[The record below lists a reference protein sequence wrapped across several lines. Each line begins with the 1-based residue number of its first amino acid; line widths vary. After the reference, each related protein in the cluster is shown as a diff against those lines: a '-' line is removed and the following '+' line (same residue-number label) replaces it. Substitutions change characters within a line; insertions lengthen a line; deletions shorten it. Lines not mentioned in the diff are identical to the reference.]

1 MTRILVPGASGLLG
15 LNFCLQNY
23 RQHELT
29 GLVNSHLLPRA
40 PFLTLQ
46 ADLGKPG
53 EIERLLDQ
61 VQPEL
66 ALNCAAMA
74 NIDLCESMPELT
86 WRINVELPRA
96 LAKACAAGGVRL
108 VHLSTDAVFDGQR
121 GDYSEED
128 KPNPRSVYA
137 RSKLA
142 GEEAV
147 LEEYPQAL
155 VARLNFY
162 GWSLLGQ
169 RSLAEFFFNNLSQ
182 RKPVQ
187 GFVDV
192 HFCPLEATQLAEILL
207 RLDQLG
213 CSGLYHV
220 VSSEHLTKYEFGVA
234 VAERFG
240 LDSNLISPVSVR
252 ESGLRAARSPDLRL
266 RTDKLS
272 AALGHP
278 APRQAEGLQRFYDH
292 YQSGYAQQV
301 RDLGN
306 PL

>member
-1 MTRILVPGASGLLG
+1 
-15 LNFCLQNY
+15 
-23 RQHELT
+23 
-29 GLVNSHLLPRA
+29 
-40 PFLTLQ
+40 
-46 ADLGKPG
+46 
-53 EIERLLDQ
+53 
-61 VQPEL
+61 
-66 ALNCAAMA
+66 
-74 NIDLCESMPELT
+74 
-86 WRINVELPRA
+86 
-96 LAKACAAGGVRL
+96 
-108 VHLSTDAVFDGQR
+108 
-121 GDYSEED
+121 
-128 KPNPRSVYA
+128 
-137 RSKLA
+137 
-142 GEEAV
+142 
-147 LEEYPQAL
+147 
-155 VARLNFY
+155 
-162 GWSLLGQ
+162 
-169 RSLAEFFFNNLSQ
+169 
-182 RKPVQ
+182 
-187 GFVDV
+187 
-192 HFCPLEATQLAEILL
+192 L